1 MKKLGLGLVIVVI
14 ALMVAGTG
22 YALFSATARGG
33 ASRLEA
39 GTVAIEVVGEP
50 VDLSGIAPGDRGEV
64 VFEVVNTGT
73 LPLSFLLDV
82 EKGGTLFEGGNPV
95 IVSYEVYSAQLA
107 PGARSMVAVTWSF
120 PQSAGNEYQGASG
133 TFELVVTATQDV
145 GAYP

>member
-50 VDLSGIAPGDRGEV
+50 VNIGNLTPGSMGEAL
-64 VFEVVNTGT
+64 FEIHNTGT
-73 LPLSFLLDV
+73 LPVVYTVSW
-82 EKGGTLFEGGNPV
+82 ETSGGLFEGENPV
-95 IVSYEVYSAQLA
+95 ELGSLRNGRIV
-107 PGARSMVAVTWSF
+107 PGGVNYIAVTWSF